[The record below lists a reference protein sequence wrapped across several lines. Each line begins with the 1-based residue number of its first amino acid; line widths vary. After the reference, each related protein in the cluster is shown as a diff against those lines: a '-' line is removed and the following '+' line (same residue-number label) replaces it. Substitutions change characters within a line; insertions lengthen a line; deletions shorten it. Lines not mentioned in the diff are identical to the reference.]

1 MKTATTYMIYGPG
14 NGIAEA
20 DTPEEAIRLGS
31 RMIAL
36 SPLRYDAHLRN
47 LYKGNKAVWAYGF
60 ESVWIVPHE
69 WVSHLDRWYLVQAK
83 FPCTNVGHLE
93 EINKYVEKSHEDV
106 TLLLVSEGIAYVT
119 YKKDVSKARF
129 LSRDGAD
136 SQP

>member
-1 MKTATTYMIYGPG
+1 MKTATTYMIFGPG

-36 SPLRYDAHLRN
+36 PPLQYDAQLRS
-47 LYKGNKAVWAYGF
+47 LYKGNKAILVYGF

-93 EINKYVEKSHEDV
+93 KINKYIKESHEDV
-106 TLLLVSEGIAYVT
+106 TLLLVSEGTAYVT
-119 YKKDVSKARF
+119 LQEGHEQGLV
-129 LSRDGAD
+129 LE
-136 SQP
+136 P